1 MNMEHWGEAL
11 TGDECMTETSREQI
25 RAAIERLLKAE
36 LHIHFGGSIS
46 SEMIMELAAK
56 NGIDLEEA
64 KKCTATDGSRYG
76 SLVDFIDSYRLRC
89 SSLQNEE
96 DFEQACIDV
105 CTRLCQQNVR
115 YAEIT
120 ISVTAYRLGGISAD
134 VILTGIEA
142 GLKKIRA
149 EYGFDA
155 KFIFDIGRQFGAEQ
169 GWQTARE
176 ALKYESRGVIAL
188 GLGGDEL
195 HYAPEIYTEHFAFVK
210 KNGLHRVAHA
220 GEVVGS
226 ESVWGALKSLDAERI
241 GHGVGARGDEALLE
255 YLRVHRIPVEMC
267 PTSNVKTGAVR
278 SLADH
283 PLPEFLRRGLF
294 VTLNSD
300 DPAMFGSTL
309 AQEYWVC
316 YDKLGLEWDE
326 IKTLSLNGVKA
337 SFLPDLDKQE
347 MLEKFEKE
355 IVEIEADLKLS

>member
-1 MNMEHWGEAL
+1 
-11 TGDECMTETSREQI
+11 MTETHNEKI
-25 RAAIERLLKAE
+25 RTAIERLPKAE

-46 SEMIMELAAK
+46 GETIMDLAAK
-56 NGIDLEEA
+56 NGIDLEQA
-64 KKCTATDGSRYG
+64 KKCTASDGSRYG

-89 SSLQNEE
+89 RSLQNEE
-96 DFEQACIDV
+96 DFERACIDV
-105 CTRLCQQNVR
+105 LTRLCQQNVR

-149 EYGFDA
+149 EHRFDA
-155 KFIFDIGRQFGAEQ
+155 KLIFDIGRQFGTEH
-169 GWQTARE
+169 GWKTARE

-220 GEVVGS
+220 GEVAGA
-226 ESVWGALKSLDAERI
+226 ESVWGALRSLGAERI
-241 GHGVGARGDEALLE
+241 GHGVGARGNEALLE
-255 YLRVHRIPVEMC
+255 HLRVHQVPVEMC

-294 VTLNSD
+294 VSLNSD

-309 AQEYWVC
+309 AQEYLIC

-337 SFLPDLDKQE
+337 SFLPDLDKRE
-347 MLEKFEKE
+347 MLEEFEKE
-355 IVEIEADLKLS
+355 IAEIESDLGLA